1 MCCGPLKPLRSV
13 SVLLED
19 VVNEDL
25 KEDEEND
32 SDKVALL
39 QKEAALCPA
48 GSLIPQHA
56 DAPVN
61 VLLGL
66 LYRFN
71 GTLKFTEVCSF
82 FP

>member
-25 KEDEEND
+25 KEDKEND
-32 SDKVALL
+32 GDEVALL

-56 DAPVN
+56 DAPANTATVRYDKQA
-61 VLLGL
+61 VTWGSS
-66 LYRFN
+66 R
-71 GTLKFTEVCSF
+71 T
-82 FP
+82 FPTC